1 MIVRTLDEITSTD
14 RDVSGET
21 WRSKRLLLAGDEMG
35 FSFHETRIFAGTE
48 TRMHYQH
55 HLEAVFCVEGE
66 GEIETLDVATGVPD
80 GRRWAI
86 RPGTVYALDRHDR
99 HVLRARTELRLLCV
113 FNPPVTGRETHDA
126 SGAYPPSPAA
136 SPPRSPSP
144 EPAAE

>member
-14 RDVSGET
+14 RDVSAET
-21 WRSKRLLLAGDEMG
+21 WRSKRLLLAADGMG

-48 TRMHYQH
+48 TRMHYKN

-66 GEIETLDVATGVPD
+66 GEIETLDD
-80 GRRWAI
+80 GRRWPI

-99 HVLRARTELRLLCV
+99 HVLRAKSELRLLCV

-126 SGAYPPSPAA
+126 SGAYPPAPA
-136 SPPRSPSP
+136 S
-144 EPAAE
+144 AE

>member
-14 RDVSGET
+14 RDVSAET
-21 WRSKRLLLAGDEMG
+21 WRSKRLLLASDGMG

-48 TRMHYQH
+48 TRMHYKN

-66 GEIETLDVATGVPD
+66 GEIESLDE
-80 GRRWAI
+80 GRRWEI

-99 HVLRARTELRLLCV
+99 HVLRAKTELRLLCV

-126 SGAYPPSPAA
+126 SGAYPAAAAPS
-136 SPPRSPSP
+136 
-144 EPAAE
+144 E

>member
-1 MIVRTLDEITSTD
+1 VIVRTLDEITGTD
-14 RDVSGET
+14 RDVSGPT
-21 WRSKRLLLAGDEMG
+21 WRSKRLLLAGDAMG

-66 GEIETLDVATGVPD
+66 GEIESLDEKRT
-80 GRRWAI
+80 WQI
-86 RPGTVYALDRHDR
+86 RPGTVYALDKNDR

-113 FNPPVTGRETHDA
+113 FDPPVTGRETHDA

-136 SPPRSPSP
+136 EATATEAS
-144 EPAAE
+144 AE